1 MGGEQT
7 TCSIVHSLPQQTIRA
22 MATRFPTLRGGKK
35 NEKASGSSSE
45 EDPSFKAS
53 QDEIMNDSSD
63 EESDV
68 DLPSEELE
76 SSSVFDEAKAKEEEK
91 YLPIELPP
99 RVEGDYRS
107 RMGRKFGRRKPKEL
121 EADEDASAAEND
133 RTEGWAPFYNG
144 VEVSCLFVD
153 QDSGV
158 EQWCD
163 GRILYTK
170 RSSQELRIEFQ
181 QVPEWEASNR
191 IYWPS
196 DDKDIRV
203 KEGQEGGKHL
213 SNEERMMMS
222 RQMLDAARDNNFF
235 LACKLVWFGADI
247 RYTQDSKISFL
258 HLAVLHNDA
267 NATRFALEKGVDV
280 NAKMKDGNTPLHLA
294 VVLESSL
301 DVIRELVKY
310 KANLVAVNHEG
321 LNPVDLAEYHQR
333 DKICRVLNKLIMRA
347 QTKKATATS

>member
-1 MGGEQT
+1 
-7 TCSIVHSLPQQTIRA
+7 

-99 RVEGDYRS
+99 RVEGDY
-107 RMGRKFGRRKPKEL
+107 
-121 EADEDASAAEND
+121 
-133 RTEGWAPFYNG
+133 
-144 VEVSCLFVD
+144 
-153 QDSGV
+153 SGV

-294 VVLESSL
+294 VVLGE
-301 DVIRELVKY
+301 
-310 KANLVAVNHEG
+310 
-321 LNPVDLAEYHQR
+321 
-333 DKICRVLNKLIMRA
+333 
-347 QTKKATATS
+347 